1 MLRSTLRALV
11 LVLAL
16 YPRRVA
22 VQVLLAHGRRRIL
35 LRTESSVDRR
45 TLPRAQLIGLYVGF
59 GCSLSTPD
67 SPSHN
72 TAASQ
77 PASQDP
83 ARPSRSSKKR
93 HLERLRTTS
102 TSSWPLR
109 WDSLCCSWC
118 RGRLSL
124 HWGRHGV
131 RYVAGVVVLG
141 RRGGYFEVAPC
152 DARKVSCRPA
162 LARTIKSPPR
172 GCTRKEQEK
181 SN

>member
-1 MLRSTLRALV
+1 MYRSKIKTPKVSQYPTYEVMLRSTLRALV

-59 GCSLSTPD
+59 GCPLSTPD
-67 SPSHN
+67 SPSQNN

-93 HLERLRTTS
+93 HLERPPDHLNLVMALALGLFVLLLVPGSSFPTLGTTRS
-102 TSSWPLR
+102 TVR
-109 WDSLCCSWC
+109 CWC
-118 RGRLSL
+118 GGVGKTGRLF
-124 HWGRHGV
+124 WGCSV
-131 RYVAGVVVLG
+131 
-141 RRGGYFEVAPC
+141 
-152 DARKVSCRPA
+152 
-162 LARTIKSPPR
+162 
-172 GCTRKEQEK
+172 
-181 SN
+181 